1 MSECQNWHSTATVVS
16 WVRGPSKVSGAIRDG
31 FLEEKEFE
39 PRSELNLSLNG
50 CLTVVRIF
58 LFWILFCAWSKLDEV
73 IVGLTHLSGGKEV
86 ERGSTS
92 VTAIG
97 DP

>member
-1 MSECQNWHSTATVVS
+1 M
-16 WVRGPSKVSGAIRDG
+16 DG
-31 FLEEKEFE
+31 FLEKKEFE
-39 PRSELNLSLNG
+39 PRSELDLTLNG

-73 IVGLTHLSGGKEV
+73 IVDLKQLSGGKEV
-86 ERGSTS
+86 ERGSTL
-92 VTAIG
+92 VTATG